1 VSQTLDSNHHRLNHE
16 CDRAA
21 DVDVD
26 MVVNMY
32 VYVADD
38 FNTNSPCFNGPVS
51 NGPNILGLLIIS
63 IQPIF

>member
-1 VSQTLDSNHHRLNHE
+1 
-16 CDRAA
+16 
-21 DVDVD
+21 

-38 FNTNSPCFNGPVS
+38 LNTNNPCFYGPVS
-51 NGPNILGLLIIS
+51 NGLNILGLLIIS